1 MKKSVLGRGLDV
13 LLPEPEEENGVQSV
27 SVYDIDNNP
36 GQPRKHFPEESLSQL
51 AESIRSAGVIQP
63 LVVTRSGDR
72 YRIIAGERRFRAA
85 RLAGLKEVPVIV
97 REANETEEMEIA
109 LIENLQREDLNPLE
123 EAAAI
128 RALIDRCRYTQE
140 TAAKRLGKSRS
151 AVANSLRLLSLPESV
166 RQLIEQNLL
175 SAGHARALCAIEDP
189 ALQASLAEKA
199 VRLGL
204 SVRDMEALASSRG
217 RASARRSAGKPLSL
231 ELKDMENR
239 LGAAFGVK
247 ATIAGSEKKGK
258 ITFSYHSREELD
270 SIYSLLEKL
279 EE

>member
-1 MKKSVLGRGLDV
+1 MKKSGLGRGLDV
-13 LLPEPEEENGVQSV
+13 LLPEPEEENGVQSI

-36 GQPRKHFPEESLSQL
+36 GQPRKHFSEESLSEL

-63 LVVTRSGDR
+63 LVVARRGDR

-85 RLAGLKEVPVIV
+85 RLAGLREVPVIV
-97 REANETEEMEIA
+97 READEAEEMEIA

-128 RALIDRCRYTQE
+128 RALIERCHYTQE

-151 AVANSLRLLSLPESV
+151 AVTNSLRLLNLPESV
-166 RQLIEQNLL
+166 RLLIAQNQL

-204 SVRDMEALASSRG
+204 SVRDMEALAASRSRTPSHSS
-217 RASARRSAGKPLSL
+217 APKTLSL
-231 ELKDMENR
+231 ELKDMESR

-258 ITFSYHSREELD
+258 ITFCYHSREELD
-270 SIYSLLEKL
+270 SIYTLLEKL

>member
-1 MKKSVLGRGLDV
+1 MKKSGLGRGLDV

-63 LVVTRSGDR
+63 LVVARSGDR

-217 RASARRSAGKPLSL
+217 RASSRHSAGKPLSL